1 MIGRREE
8 EGAEPRPRPHHTV
21 GEALDT
27 LSVDD
32 LRERIAAL
40 RAEIVRLETAMDA
53 KQASR
58 HAADAFFK
66 R

>member
-1 MIGRREE
+1 MIDREA
-8 EGAEPRPRPHHTV
+8 EGAEPRPRPNHVV

-40 RAEIVRLETAMDA
+40 RAEIVRLEAAITA

-58 HAADAFFK
+58 QAADAFFK